1 MNIQTVQ
8 DKLNLISVK
17 TTVEEV
23 LIKCNAKKFSKISDF
38 PKEIGVYIVYEN
50 NEVVYV
56 GASYSDTRTIYK
68 RCKQY
73 IGKSDTG
80 ATLRKKVQRINQLTA
95 SQAVNYIQ
103 HNFVAKFILMNK
115 ESQKNIKTI
124 EHFLIGTFN
133 TKYND

>member
-8 DKLNLISVK
+8 DKLNLINVRI
-17 TTVEEV
+17 TVEEE
-23 LIKCNAKKFSKISDF
+23 LIKCNAVRFSKISDF
-38 PKEIGVYIVYEN
+38 PKERGIYIVYEN

-68 RCKQY
+68 RCRQY

-80 ATLRKKVQRINQLTA
+80 ATLRKKVQRINQFTA

-103 HNFVAKFILMNK
+103 QNFVAKFILMNK
-115 ESQKNIKTI
+115 ESQKDIKTI
-124 EHFLIGTFN
+124 EHFLIGAFN
-133 TKYND
+133 TKFND